1 MTKKVLVV
9 KSSSRGT
16 NSHSNNL
23 VDALV
28 SKFSD
33 AEIVTRDVSKGLP
46 LVDVNIMTGYYS
58 PAETYSAEVAA
69 AMVIPNEVVQEFLHA
84 DTYII
89 GVPMYNLSISA
100 GLKSWI
106 DLIVRSGLTFH
117 RIAAGNYKGLLEGKG
132 KKVYLM
138 VSTGDTPVESE
149 YDGASSYL
157 KNTFGFMGV
166 TDITV
171 IGASG
176 TNDPETG
183 KSEFALAKSKVEAL
197 AV

>member
-1 MTKKVLVV
+1 MTKQVLVV
-9 KSSSRGT
+9 KSSSRGA

-46 LVDVNIMTGYYS
+46 LVDVNIMNGYYT
-58 PAETYSAEVAA
+58 PAEAYSTEIAA
-69 AMVIPNEVVQEFLHA
+69 AMVIPDEIVQEFLHA
-84 DTYII
+84 DTYVI

-106 DLIVRSGLTFH
+106 DLIVRSGLTFQ
-117 RIAAGNYKGLLEGKG
+117 RIAAGNYKGLLEGK
-132 KKVYLM
+132 KVYLL
-138 VSTGDTPVESE
+138 VATGDVPVESE
-149 YDGASSYL
+149 YDGASQYL

-171 IGASG
+171 IGVSG
-176 TNDPETG
+176 TNTENGGDG
-183 KSEFALAKSKVEAL
+183 FSLAKSKIEAL

>member
-1 MTKKVLVV
+1 MSQKVLVI

-16 NSHSNNL
+16 HSHSNNL

-33 AEIVTRDVSKGLP
+33 AEIVSRDVSMGLP

-58 PAETYSAEVAA
+58 PAETYSTDVAA
-69 AMVIPNEVVQEFLHA
+69 SMVIPNEIVQEFLHA

-106 DLIVRSGLTFH
+106 DLIVRSGLTFQ
-117 RIAAGNYKGLLEGKG
+117 RIAAGNYKGLLEGKN

-138 VSTGDTPVESE
+138 VATGDVPVESE
-149 YDGASSYL
+149 YDGASRYL
-157 KNTFGFMGV
+157 KNTFGFMGI

-171 IGASG
+171 IGVSG
-176 TNDPETG
+176 TNTENGGDG
-183 KSEFALAKSKVEAL
+183 FAIAKSKIEAL

>member
-1 MTKKVLVV
+1 MSKKVLVI

-16 NSHSNNL
+16 YSHSNNL

-28 SKFSD
+28 AKFSD
-33 AEIVTRDVSKGLP
+33 AEIVTRDVSKDLP
-46 LVDVNIMTGYYS
+46 LVDLNIMTGYYS
-58 PAETYSAEVAA
+58 PAESYSPEVAE
-69 AMVIPNEVVQEFLHA
+69 AMVIPNEIVQEFLNA
-84 DTYII
+84 DIYIV
-89 GVPMYNLSISA
+89 GAPMYNLSISA

-106 DLIVRSGLTFH
+106 DLIVRSGLTFQ
-117 RIAAGNYKGLLEGKG
+117 RVSEGNYKGLLEGK
-132 KKVYLM
+132 KVYLM
-138 VSTGDTPVESE
+138 VATGDVPVESP

-176 TNDPETG
+176 TTENGERQFDMA
-183 KSEFALAKSKVEAL
+183 KAKIDALTV
-197 AV
+197 

>member
-1 MTKKVLVV
+1 MSKKVLVI

-16 NSHSNNL
+16 QSNSNNL

-28 SKFSD
+28 SKFNDS
-33 AEIVTRDVSKGLP
+33 EVVTRDVSMGLP
-46 LVDVNIMTGYYS
+46 FVDVNIMTGYYS
-58 PAETYSAEVAA
+58 PPETYSPEVAE
-69 AMVIPNEVVQEFLHA
+69 AMVIPNKIIQEFLSA

-100 GLKSWI
+100 SLKSWI
-106 DLIVRSGLTFH
+106 DLIVRSGLTFE
-117 RIAAGNYKGLLEGKG
+117 RISAGNYKGLLKG

-138 VSTGDTPVESE
+138 LATGDVPVESE
-149 YDGASSYL
+149 YDGASQYL

-176 TNDPETG
+176 MNTENGE
-183 KSEFALAKSKVEAL
+183 SEFSKAISKIEAL
-197 AV
+197 TV

>member
-1 MTKKVLVV
+1 MSKKVLVV

-33 AEIVTRDVSKGLP
+33 AEIVSRDVSKGLP
-46 LVDVNIMTGYYS
+46 LVDVSIMTGYYS
-58 PAETYSAEVAA
+58 PAETYSAEVAE
-69 AMVIPNEVVQEFLHA
+69 AMVIPNEIIQEFLHA

-106 DLIVRSGLTFH
+106 DLIVRSGLTFQ
-117 RIAAGNYKGLLEGKG
+117 RIAAGDYKGLLEGKG

-138 VSTGDTPVESE
+138 VVTGDIPVESH
-149 YDGASSYL
+149 
-157 KNTFGFMGV
+157 
-166 TDITV
+166 
-171 IGASG
+171 
-176 TNDPETG
+176 
-183 KSEFALAKSKVEAL
+183 
-197 AV
+197 

>member
-46 LVDVNIMTGYYS
+46 LVDVNIMSGYYT
-58 PAETYSAEVAA
+58 PAEKYSTEIAA
-69 AMVIPNEVVQEFLHA
+69 AMVIPNEIVQEFLNA
-84 DTYII
+84 DTYVI

-106 DLIVRSGLTFH
+106 DLIVRSGLTFQ
-117 RIAAGNYKGLLEGKG
+117 RIAAGNYKGLLEGK
-132 KKVYLM
+132 KVYLM
-138 VSTGDTPVESE
+138 VATGDVPVESE
-149 YDGASSYL
+149 YDGASQYL
-157 KNTFGFMGV
+157 KNTFGFMGI

-176 TNDPETG
+176 TNTENG
-183 KSEFALAKSKVEAL
+183 ENEFSLAKSKIEAL

>member
-9 KSSSRGT
+9 KSSSRGAK
-16 NSHSNNL
+16 SHSNNL

-46 LVDVNIMTGYYS
+46 LVDVNIMNGYYT
-58 PAETYSAEVAA
+58 PAEAYSTEIAA
-69 AMVIPNEVVQEFLHA
+69 AMVIPNEIVQEFLRA
-84 DTYII
+84 DTYVI

-106 DLIVRSGLTFH
+106 DLIVRSGLTFQ
-117 RIAAGNYKGLLEGKG
+117 RISAGNYKGLLEGK
-132 KKVYLM
+132 KAYLL
-138 VSTGDTPVESE
+138 VATGDITVESE
-149 YDGASSYL
+149 YDGASQYL

-171 IGASG
+171 IGSSG
-176 TNDPETG
+176 TNTENG
-183 KSEFALAKSKVEAL
+183 ESEFSLAKSKIEAL